1 MSTTDGIDNHPEK
14 LKVLKQRLKAVPHL
28 PGVYLFKNLNGDV
41 IYVGKARLLRNR
53 LRNYFQDPVRLDP
66 KVRAMM
72 SRVEDFDYIVTSG
85 ELEALI
91 LECNLIKSYQPRY
104 NILLRDDKSYPYL
117 KITLQDDFP
126 RMIMTREKHHDDSRY
141 FGPYVDVTALKD
153 IMRLLADLFPIRT
166 CKDFRMGR
174 RPCLNRD
181 LGRCLAPCT
190 GQVDRE
196 TYRQMI
202 LQVIAFLEGETA
214 NLTRQLESAMQ
225 VAAQNLEF
233 ETAGHLRDT
242 LAAIRK
248 LSEDQKVVSASPMET
263 DLIALAGSE
272 KDRLVV
278 VFRIRGGKLVGKDS
292 YRLQASLAQEEGEVI
307 SFFVQQYYQD
317 NHDIPAEVLVSHRPA
332 DRDLLESWLREERG
346 VRTAI
351 KVPVRGEKKRL
362 LDMTQENAV
371 LLWEERLRRDD
382 TNRGILIELAR
393 VLGLEV
399 VPERIECFDISHLG
413 GEETVGSMVVFTD
426 GTKDSKAYRRFK
438 LEEQNND
445 YQAMATVLRRRLQ
458 AGIRGEQAFLPLPD
472 LIMVDGGLGQVN
484 AAAQVLQEMEVG
496 IPVIGLAKRH
506 EEVFRP
512 GDSQALRWPR
522 SSEILK
528 LLQRIR
534 DEAHRF
540 AIEHSR
546 KRVRKR
552 SLVSVLDHIEGIG
565 ERRRQELLKAFGSL
579 EKIKKAT
586 PEELAQVPGMN
597 RRAAQAVYDFFHR
610 QT

>member
-1 MSTTDGIDNHPEK
+1 LSTPNGIDNYPEK
-14 LKVLKQRLKAVPHL
+14 LEDLKQRLKAVPQL

-41 IYVGKARLLRNR
+41 IYVGKARILRNR
-53 LRNYFQDPVRLDP
+53 LRSYFQDPVKLDP

-72 SRVEDFDYIVTSG
+72 SRVNDFDYIVTAN

-91 LECNLIKSYQPRY
+91 LESNLIKSYQPRY

-117 KITLQDDFP
+117 KITLQEDYP
-126 RMIMTREKHHDDSRY
+126 RMIMTREKHHDESRY
-141 FGPYVDVTALKD
+141 FGPYADVTALKN
-153 IMRLLADLFPIRT
+153 IMRLLTDLFPIRT
-166 CKDFRMGR
+166 CKNLRVGS

-190 GQVDRE
+190 GEVDRE
-196 TYRQMI
+196 EYMEMI
-202 LQVIAFLEGETA
+202 QQVISFLEGNTA
-214 NLTRQLESAMQ
+214 GLVRQLESEMQ

-233 ETAGHLRDT
+233 ETASRLRDT

-248 LSEDQKVVSASPMET
+248 MSEDQKVVSSSQLEI

-278 VFRIRGGKLVGKDS
+278 VFRIRGGRLVGKDS
-292 YRLQASLAQEEGEVI
+292 YRLQASLAQEEEEVF
-307 SFFVQQYYQD
+307 SFFIQHYYRD
-317 NHDIPAEVLVSHRPA
+317 NPDIPAEVLVSHTPE
-332 DRDLLESWLREERG
+332 DKDLLESWLRENRG
-346 VRTAI
+346 VRTTI
-351 KVPVRGEKKRL
+351 RVPVRGEKKGL
-362 LDMTQENAV
+362 LDMTRENAV
-371 LLWEERLRRDD
+371 LLWEERLRQDD
-382 TNRGILIELAR
+382 TTQGVLIELAR
-393 VLGLEV
+393 VLGLET
-399 VPERIECFDISHLG
+399 VPERIECYDISHLG
-413 GEETVGSMVVFTD
+413 GEETVGSMVVFTG
-426 GTKDSKAYRRFK
+426 GTKDSKSYRRFK

-458 AGIRGEQAFLPLPD
+458 AGLRGDQAFLPMPD

-484 AAAQVLQEMEVG
+484 AADQVLRELEVD

-512 GDSQALRWPR
+512 GDSKGQRWPR
-522 SSEILK
+522 NSEILK

-552 SLVSVLDHIEGIG
+552 SLVSVLDHIGGIG
-565 ERRRQELLKAFGSL
+565 ERRRQELLKAFGSV
-579 EKIKKAT
+579 EKIKQAT
-586 PEELAQVPGMN
+586 VEELAQVPGMN

-610 QT
+610 EV